1 MGRQSHNPEQIKT
14 LLREVQSRLSQ
25 GDTLAQVC
33 ESLDISQSSYRR
45 WRIKY
50 RECAKEN
57 AVAVANESSEQRA
70 SAPPTSILTKPA
82 GAHPNGNVP
91 KLSEEAQGFLDEA
104 NGDSDAASS
113 AWLAFLALLTY
124 LLVTLASVSHKD
136 LLLNSAVQL
145 PIVVNVHIPLVG
157 FFQYAPAL
165 LLLVYLSLLIQHV
178 ILARKYGKFTEA
190 IASYERDTRIEHPAR
205 ERVHSYVGSQILA
218 GPKPNRVTN
227 FLMRLIVY
235 VTFTIL
241 PVITLLYFQIKFLP
255 YHEVWITYWHRIA
268 VILGILMLFLVTP
281 QHSLWARGWEAFLGA
296 LVILLIIGF
305 SWLIATVPNE
315 WMDRRLGFVPPTSVR
330 DGEEAKLLNPLVRFV
345 YERIPGDHKG
355 WLRGL
360 LSYRVLVVEDSDLAP
375 GEGVSVVLRERNLQ
389 FALLSRSDLHRGDLT
404 WADLRGAQMWR
415 TRVDKGKLN
424 DTKLHGAFLR
434 EAQLQGANLSSA
446 QLQGADLS
454 NAQLQGADL
463 SYAQL
468 QGADLSYAQ
477 LQGADLSYAQLQ
489 GADLSNAQLQGVDL
503 KDAQLQGA
511 DLASAEV
518 WLVNFP
524 PGLTN
529 QSPIPL
535 GLADLELSPPT
546 AEAKAEL
553 RQKLQANITDDK
565 LLERLLDRLKPIL
578 KDDPAKWE
586 DEDSWSRYVSQAKEP
601 SSDEIVQFLAAM
613 ACDDTEDTEGFIADR
628 MARRVEDGRRPY
640 AKPLAKALLNENCKG
655 AKALTDETRA
665 TLERIAR

>member
-1 MGRQSHNPEQIKT
+1 M
-14 LLREVQSRLSQ
+14 
-25 GDTLAQVC
+25 
-33 ESLDISQSSYRR
+33 
-45 WRIKY
+45 
-50 RECAKEN
+50 
-57 AVAVANESSEQRA
+57 AVANESSEQRA
-70 SAPPTSILTKPA
+70 SAPPTSIVTKPA

-190 IASYERDTRIEHPAR
+190 IASYERDTRTEHPAR

-415 TRVDKGKLN
+415 TRMDKGKLN

-463 SYAQL
+463 SY
-468 QGADLSYAQ
+468 
-477 LQGADLSYAQLQ
+477 
-489 GADLSNAQLQGVDL
+489 AQLQGVDL

-578 KDDPAKWE
+578 QDDPAKWE

-601 SSDEIVQFLAAM
+601 SPDEIVQFLAAM

-628 MARRVEDGRRPY
+628 MARRVEDGKRPY
-640 AKPLAKALLNENCKG
+640 AKPFAKALLNENCKG

>member
-70 SAPPTSILTKPA
+70 SAPPTSTENILTKPA

-104 NGDSDAASS
+104 NGASDPASS

-178 ILARKYGKFTEA
+178 ILARKYRKFTEA
-190 IASYERDTRIEHPAR
+190 IASYERETRTEHPAR
-205 ERVHSYVGSQILA
+205 ERVHSYVVSQILA

-268 VILGILMLFLVTP
+268 VILGILMLISPHASAFSKSGPQAEAWEVSPLEKLLV
-281 QHSLWARGWEAFLGA
+281 
-296 LVILLIIGF
+296 VCLLIQ
-305 SWLIATVPNE
+305 P
-315 WMDRRLGFVPPTSVR
+315 RL
-330 DGEEAKLLNPLVRFV
+330 
-345 YERIPGDHKG
+345 
-355 WLRGL
+355 
-360 LSYRVLVVEDSDLAP
+360 
-375 GEGVSVVLRERNLQ
+375 
-389 FALLSRSDLHRGDLT
+389 
-404 WADLRGAQMWR
+404 
-415 TRVDKGKLN
+415 
-424 DTKLHGAFLR
+424 
-434 EAQLQGANLSSA
+434 
-446 QLQGADLS
+446 
-454 NAQLQGADL
+454 
-463 SYAQL
+463 
-468 QGADLSYAQ
+468 
-477 LQGADLSYAQLQ
+477 
-489 GADLSNAQLQGVDL
+489 
-503 KDAQLQGA
+503 
-511 DLASAEV
+511 
-518 WLVNFP
+518 
-524 PGLTN
+524 
-529 QSPIPL
+529 
-535 GLADLELSPPT
+535 
-546 AEAKAEL
+546 
-553 RQKLQANITDDK
+553 
-565 LLERLLDRLKPIL
+565 
-578 KDDPAKWE
+578 
-586 DEDSWSRYVSQAKEP
+586 
-601 SSDEIVQFLAAM
+601 
-613 ACDDTEDTEGFIADR
+613 
-628 MARRVEDGRRPY
+628 
-640 AKPLAKALLNENCKG
+640 
-655 AKALTDETRA
+655 
-665 TLERIAR
+665 